1 MNVKSRIKTRCFVCG
16 ELVLFEKPPNIGD
29 IVFCTY
35 CDEAMEVIGLNPI
48 TIDWPFD
55 SESYFEDGYLQEDVE
70 Y

>member
-1 MNVKSRIKTRCFVCG
+1 MNVKSRIRTRCFVCG
-16 ELVLFEKPPNIGD
+16 EPIHFDKPPNIGD
-29 IVFCTY
+29 IVNCAY

-55 SESYFEDGYLQEDVE
+55 AESFLEDDYLEED